1 MRLGGCRDFSRE
13 MSGLI
18 TSNNH
23 TNVWKLLKMGI
34 IDQRAA
40 IILRNMAI
48 PFQGFDRL
56 VAS

>member
-1 MRLGGCRDFSRE
+1 MINKGADGVRLGGCRDFSRR
-13 MSGLI
+13 MSAVI
-18 TSNNH
+18 TLNNQ

-48 PFQGFDRL
+48 PF
-56 VAS
+56 

>member
-1 MRLGGCRDFSRE
+1 MRLGGSGCRDFSRE
-13 MSGLI
+13 MSGVI

-48 PFQGFDRL
+48 PF
-56 VAS
+56 

>member
-1 MRLGGCRDFSRE
+1 MRLGGCRDFSRGT
-13 MSGLI
+13 SGAI
-18 TSNNH
+18 ISNNH

-48 PFQGFDRL
+48 PF
-56 VAS
+56 

>member
-18 TSNNH
+18 TSNKH

-48 PFQGFDRL
+48 PF
-56 VAS
+56 